1 MEHAKEAGALQQ
13 PLLPPSAMDW
23 RGRPAH
29 DHLGGWK
36 CAYCILGASM
46 LCYVAVYGVLFNLVI
61 FLTQNGESNAAAAA
75 TVATVGGTH
84 FLCSFLG
91 AFLSDAFL
99 GRFWASLIFQV
110 LSTKVYQAWVD
121 QVDSKDNE
129 MYFQLVVV
137 AILVSQ
143 LLAATVV
150 TYIDNAGMW
159 VWGLGLCVVT
169 SLSSLMLFAGSLRWI
184 RYRQVSGNPFLRNTQ
199 VLVAALRKHRLAVPK
214 DSALLHEYKE
224 DVSAI
229 PGCRK
234 LHHTCT
240 LSFLDKAAVL
250 EVADTSSC
258 WRLCTVTQVE
268 ELKSFLRV
276 IPAGISLAFGK
287 ALALVL
293 RTCKAHTYSKGEP
306 SFCAWYFSYWQYNCD
321 GDICTHGVASLKCCT
336 SGETNFSLMDHATDC
351 APWGRFKLFNAI

>member
-1 MEHAKEAGALQQ
+1 MSLYMMAITTGSLS
-13 PLLPPSAMDW
+13 PNLL
-23 RGRPAH
+23 
-29 DHLGGWK
+29 
-36 CAYCILGASM
+36 ILG
-46 LCYVAVYGVLFNLVI
+46 
-61 FLTQNGESNAAAAA
+61 
-75 TVATVGGTH
+75 
-84 FLCSFLG
+84 
-91 AFLSDAFL
+91 
-99 GRFWASLIFQV
+99 
-110 LSTKVYQAWVD
+110 VD

-276 IPAGISLAFGK
+276 IPAGISLAFVSLSVIQICTLFEEQ
-287 ALALVL
+287 AVLMDPAQFSLVL
-293 RTCKAHTYSKGEP
+293 SLLPEAGQGSRVG
-306 SFCAWYFSYWQYNCD
+306 
-321 GDICTHGVASLKCCT
+321 AS
-336 SGETNFSLMDHATDC
+336 DV
-351 APWGRFKLFNAI
+351 